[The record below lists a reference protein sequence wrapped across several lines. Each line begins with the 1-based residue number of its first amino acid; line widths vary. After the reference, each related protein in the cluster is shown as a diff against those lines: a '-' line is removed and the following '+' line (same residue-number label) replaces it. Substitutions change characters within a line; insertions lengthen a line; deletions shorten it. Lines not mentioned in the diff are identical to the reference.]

1 MHPTPTYSPETAHA
15 APPAAIR
22 VGTVRRFGPYG
33 VLYEIVRPI
42 DDQSF
47 LIRVLDTGEELA
59 YPRDK
64 ILADPR
70 D

>member
-1 MHPTPTYSPETAHA
+1 MDSTLTHCSETAGA
-15 APPAAIR
+15 SAPMR
-22 VGTVRRFGPYG
+22 VGAVRRFGAYG

-42 DDQSF
+42 DEGSF
-47 LIRVLDTGEELA
+47 LVRVLDTGEEVA

-64 ILADPR
+64 ILSDPR

>member
-1 MHPTPTYSPETAHA
+1 MPSFSPETGHA
-15 APPAAIR
+15 KPSAAIP
-22 VGTVRRFGPYG
+22 VGAVRRFGPYG
-33 VLYEIVRPI
+33 VPYEVVRPI
-42 DDQSF
+42 NDQSF
-47 LIRVLDTGEELA
+47 LIRVLDTGEEVA